1 MNRHGEKGSITVF
14 LSLIAVLILSL
25 ICTSIESVRVQGA
38 RAQASNLASLGNYSV
53 FGEYEKKLLED
64 YEIFAVDGAYGTG
77 DFSIQRVNDRLKK
90 FISYN
95 TNPQKEVLEKLCF
108 DPWKLQLEKSEIKE
122 YALLTDQ
129 NGETF
134 YQQAVAY
141 MKATAI
147 TGTVSKLFQYY
158 EDSQTAKTGQETYEK
173 EKYSSDKQM
182 KDLEKAEEEKK
193 KELEEQQILAKQ
205 QAAEAGTEI
214 VIVEESP
221 ADTVKKENPLDT
233 INKLR
238 KKSLLSIVCGN
249 NEVSEK
255 KISNKQLASKRSQK
269 KGTMKVEKKH
279 SGLTSDLLFRE
290 YLLDR
295 FPNYGNCRMD
305 SQDSA
310 SLLTGEKG
318 NRTLDYQI
326 EYILCGKKSDQS
338 NLKAAAQRLLL
349 LREGM
354 NYLYC
359 TGNSEMNAQA
369 GSLAALL
376 IGWIGIPALVTVL
389 KHALLLGWA
398 YGESLMDVR
407 TLFDGGKI
415 PLTKTKDTWMVTL
428 DNLGKLNELLEE
440 GGSHRQKGMSYK
452 DYLRILL
459 NLQSLTT
466 QKKRALD
473 MLELNQKSAPGL
485 SNFQVDHCVVGIKG
499 TTQWKISPIF
509 LRVPAVFLGVSGQGW
524 RVMVNSGFAY
534 D

>member
-1 MNRHGEKGSITVF
+1 MSKAKGSITVF
-14 LSLIAVLILSL
+14 LSMIAVLILSL

-64 YEIFAVDGAYGTG
+64 YELFAVDGAYGTG
-77 DFSIQRVNDRLKK
+77 DFSIQRVNDRLKN

-95 TNPQKEVLEKLCF
+95 TDPQREGLEKLCF
-108 DPWKLQLEKSEIKE
+108 DPWKLQLEKSEIEE

-129 NGETF
+129 NGEVF

-147 TGTVSKLFQYY
+147 TGTVGKLFQYY
-158 EDSQTAKTGQETYEK
+158 EDSQTAKAGQELYEK
-173 EKYSSDKQM
+173 EKDSSDTQM
-182 KDLEKAEEEKK
+182 KNLEKAEEQKK
-193 KELEEQQILAKQ
+193 KELEEQQRLAEQ
-205 QAAEAGTEI
+205 QAKETGTE
-214 VIVEESP
+214 VVVVEESP
-221 ADTVKKENPLDT
+221 ADAIKKENPLET

-238 KKSLLSIVCGN
+238 KKSLLSIVCGTS
-249 NEVSEK
+249 EVSEK
-255 KISNKQLASKRSQK
+255 EISNRQLASKRSLK
-269 KGTMKVEKKH
+269 KGTMKVKKEH
-279 SGLTSDLLFRE
+279 SGLTSDLFFRE

-295 FPNYGNCRMD
+295 FPNYGNCQENSIGFD
-305 SQDSA
+305 F
-310 SLLTGEKG
+310 LLAEQSP
-318 NRTLDYQI
+318 NRKLDYQI

-338 NLKAAAQRLLL
+338 NLKATAQKLLL

-359 TGNSEMNAQA
+359 AGNGEMNAQA

-376 IGWIGIPALVTVL
+376 IGWLGIPALVTVL

-407 TLFDGGKI
+407 TLLDGGKI
-415 PLTKTKDTWMVTL
+415 PLTKTQDTWVVTL
-428 DNLGKLNELLEE
+428 DNLGKLGELLEK
-440 GGSHRQKGMSYK
+440 GGAHRQEGMGYK

-473 MLELNQKSAPGL
+473 MLELNQKCAPGL

-499 TTQWKISPIF
+499 TTQWNIVPIF
-509 LRVPAVFLGVSGQGW
+509 LRVPAVFMGTSGQGW
-524 RVMVNSGFAY
+524 KITVDSGFAY
-534 D
+534 N